1 MTDAVAA
8 VDAAIRS
15 RHSIRAYLDQPVS
28 AELVTELLDLASR
41 APSSTNAQPWK
52 VYVLTGAALKRVT
65 GAVCQAFDSGPEQFK
80 SVYPYYPEKFEEPFL
95 SRRRKLGFA
104 MYGLVGIEK
113 GDRERMRLQARKNF
127 EFFGAPVGLFFTL
140 NRTLPQPYFID
151 YGAFCQNLMI
161 AARARGLDSCLQL
174 GWGDYHSVI
183 ASELKLG
190 EEEIVFGGM
199 ALGYADMN
207 EPINRLVPE
216 REPVSA
222 FATFIAD

>member
-15 RHSIRAYLDQPVS
+15 RHSIRAYLDKPVP
-28 AELVTELLDLASR
+28 AALVTELLELASR
-41 APSSTNAQPWK
+41 APSSTNLQPWK

-65 GAVCQAFDSGPEQFK
+65 GAVCRAFDSGPEQFK
-80 SVYPYYPEKFEEPFL
+80 SVYPYYPEQFIEPFL

-104 MYGLVGIEK
+104 MYGLIGIEK

-140 NRTLPQPYFID
+140 NRSLPQANFID
-151 YGAFCQNLMI
+151 YGAFFQNLMV
-161 AARARGLDSCLQL
+161 AARARGLDTCLQV

-183 ASELKLG
+183 APELKLD
-190 EEEIVFGGM
+190 EQEILIGGM

-207 EPINRLVPE
+207 DPINRLVSE

-222 FATFIAD
+222 FATFLTE